1 MTLREKLIELASR
14 LPEERLPAK
23 SARELLPGLVTPA
36 KPEDLKDEALEQAAL
51 ENGTPKPESKSDAA
65 RLALLNS
72 MRQPPPG
79 AHHAPSA
86 GAFGLEGGAGLK
98 EGKLKGEGGDGSRT
112 SILAVPRG
120 AETAQAPA
128 TVPNLAAPERSV
140 LGALQRPDRSQP
152 PLMERVGH
160 EVRWMI
166 RTNRNEA
173 TIRLEPDHLG
183 SMRIKVVQTD
193 GTLRIDMTVDN
204 QQARSLIESR
214 MSELQQQLNRHDLGA
229 EQFSFNVNVQDS
241 SGWDSFKQP
250 AQAARAMPFLPA
262 SREPAGVDRA
272 TTAALSRPVWGRAGV
287 GIYV

>member
-1 MTLREKLIELASR
+1 
-14 LPEERLPAK
+14 
-23 SARELLPGLVTPA
+23 LPGLVTPA

-51 ENGTPKPESKSDAA
+51 ENGAPKPESKSDAA

-140 LGALQRPDRSQP
+140 LGALQRPDHSQP

-183 SMRIKVVQTD
+183 R
-193 GTLRIDMTVDN
+193 LR
-204 QQARSLIESR
+204 ARTRFVET
-214 MSELQQQLNRHDLGA
+214 LGA
-229 EQFSFNVNVQDS
+229 AQPLTLVHQLRHSTRRTTVSLHVPLPSCRVQRRT
-241 SGWDSFKQP
+241 P
-250 AQAARAMPFLPA
+250 PER
-262 SREPAGVDRA
+262 SRVPRF
-272 TTAALSRPVWGRAGV
+272 RFRHQC
-287 GIYV
+287 